1 LRNRAPRSG
10 ILSIILINIFTIMA
24 NTGIFIKRDS
34 YFKLFK
40 QALRGDIKDFTT
52 GSIDRAIFLLAIP
65 MIVEMLLESFFAVVD
80 IYFVNKVGIEASS
93 TVVLTEAS
101 LTILYSVAWG
111 LAIGVTAMVARRA
124 GEKNFQAAG
133 DIASQAIVIGV
144 FLSLI
149 ISVFGFIYPKEIL
162 SFLGAA
168 DAVVEENYL
177 FTQIMLT
184 GNIVIVLLFINNA
197 VFRGIGNASIAMKAL
212 ILANAINIILD
223 PMLILGIGP
232 FPKLGVVGAAVA
244 TTIGRFVAVVYQ
256 FYHLFNG
263 KALIKLVPRQFV
275 INLKLIRSILNTS
288 FGGMFQFMIGSCSW
302 IFLAMIIAES
312 GTAAVSGYGTAIR
325 ICIFTIL
332 PAWGLANAA
341 ATLVGQNLGA
351 NQPERAEK
359 SVWRTAFLTLC
370 FFAVV
375 ALIFFFFGENLMQF
389 FTQDKEAVKA
399 GTLCLHVLAI
409 GYVFFA
415 YGMIISQAFNGAG
428 DTKTPTY
435 INLFVFW
442 ALQIP
447 LAFLFAKYLKMG
459 PLGVYIAIGI
469 SESVLALICI
479 VIFRKGKWKHIKL

>member
-1 LRNRAPRSG
+1 
-10 ILSIILINIFTIMA
+10 MA
-24 NTGIFIKRDS
+24 YPFQNFFS
-34 YFKLFK
+34 FFKLFA
-40 QALRGDIKDFTT
+40 QALTGEIKDFTT
-52 GSIDRAIFLLAIP
+52 GSINRAIFLLAIP
-65 MIVEMLLESFFAVVD
+65 MIFEMVMESLFAIVD
-80 IYFVNKVGIEASS
+80 IYFVNKIGIEASS

-111 LAIGVTAMVARRA
+111 LSIGVTALVARRA
-124 GEKNFQAAG
+124 GEKNFKAAS
-133 DIASQAIVIGV
+133 DIAAQAILVGL

-149 ISVFGFIYPKEIL
+149 VSVIGFIFPKEIL
-162 SFLGAA
+162 ILMGASEKVA
-168 DAVVEENYL
+168 QENYL

-197 VFRGIGNASIAMKAL
+197 IFRGAGNASIAMRVL
-212 ILANAINIILD
+212 ILANVINIVLD
-223 PMLILGIGP
+223 PLLILGIGP
-232 FPKLGVVGAAVA
+232 FPKMGVMGAAVA
-244 TTIGRFVAVVYQ
+244 TTTGRGIAVLLQ
-256 FYHLFNG
+256 FYYLFNG
-263 KALIKLVPRQFV
+263 KSLIKLTTKQFV
-275 INLKLIRSILNTS
+275 VKVNLMRSILNTS
-288 FGGMFQFMIGSCSW
+288 AGGMFQFIIGSCSW

-359 SVWRTAFLTLC
+359 SVWRTAFITFC

-375 ALIFFFFGENLMQF
+375 AVIFFLFGEPLMRF
-389 FTQDKEAVKA
+389 FTQDEAAVIA
-399 GTLCLHVLAI
+399 GTECLHILAI

-428 DTKTPTY
+428 DTRTPTY

-442 ALQIP
+442 ILQIP
-447 LAFLFAKYLKMG
+447 LAWILAKYLKMG
-459 PLGVYIAIGI
+459 PTGVYIAIGV
-469 SESVLALICI
+469 SETVLAII
-479 VIFRKGKWKHIKL
+479 SIMIFRRGKWKLVKV

>member
-1 LRNRAPRSG
+1 
-10 ILSIILINIFTIMA
+10 MA
-24 NTGIFIKRDS
+24 SFIKKIDS
-34 YFKLFK
+34 LFTLFI
-40 QALRGDIKDFTT
+40 QAVKGDIKDFTT
-52 GSIDRAIFLLAIP
+52 GSIVKAIFLLAIP
-65 MIVEMLLESFFAVVD
+65 MIIEMVLESFFAVVD

-93 TVVLTEAS
+93 TVILTEAS
-101 LTILYSVAWG
+101 LSILYSVAWG
-111 LAIGVTAMVARRA
+111 LSIGVTALVARRA
-124 GEKNFQAAG
+124 GEKNFAAAS
-133 DIASQAIVIGV
+133 DIAVQAILLGS

-149 ISVFGFIYPKEIL
+149 ISVIGFIYPREIL
-162 SFLGAA
+162 MLMGATTTVA
-168 DAVVEENYL
+168 EENYL

-197 VFRGIGNASIAMKAL
+197 IFRGIGNASIAMQTL
-212 ILANAINIILD
+212 ILANAINIVLD
-223 PMLILGIGP
+223 PLLIMGIGP
-232 FPKLGVVGAAVA
+232 FPKMGVVGAAVA
-244 TTIGRFVAVVYQ
+244 TTIGRSVGVLFQ

-263 KALIKLVPRQFV
+263 KALIRIARKQFV
-275 INLKLIRSILNTS
+275 VRVKLMGSILNTS
-288 FGGMFQFMIGSCSW
+288 AGGMFQFIIGSCSW

-351 NQPERAEK
+351 NKPERAEK
-359 SVWRTAFLTLC
+359 SVWRTAFLTFC

-375 ALIFFFFGENLMQF
+375 AVIFFVFGENLMFF
-389 FTQDKEAVKA
+389 FTQDKAAVA
-399 GTLCLHVLAI
+399 EGTKCLHILAI

-428 DTKTPTY
+428 DTSTPTY

-447 LAFLFAKYLKMG
+447 LAYFMAKYLKMG
-459 PLGVYIAIGI
+459 TVGVYIAIGVA
-469 SESVLALICI
+469 ETVLAI
-479 VIFRKGKWKHIKL
+479 VSIIIFKKGYWKTVKV